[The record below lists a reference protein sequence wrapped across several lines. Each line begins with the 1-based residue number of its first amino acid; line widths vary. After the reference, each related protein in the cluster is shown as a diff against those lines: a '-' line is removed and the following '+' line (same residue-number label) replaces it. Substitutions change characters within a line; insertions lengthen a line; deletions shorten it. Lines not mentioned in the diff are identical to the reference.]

1 MGLAKDA
8 SLTGEPIVRSMEYV
22 FPHKGYSKIKDQ
34 FMLGNDILIAPLL
47 SKGIG
52 SRKVVLPK
60 GKWKSDMEK
69 IYRGGV
75 NIDIEVPLN
84 RLPYF
89 IKLN

>member
-1 MGLAKDA
+1 
-8 SLTGEPIVRSMEYV
+8 
-22 FPHKGYSKIKDQ
+22 
-34 FMLGNDILIAPLL
+34 MLGNDILIAPLL

-52 SRKVVLPK
+52 SRKVVLPE
-60 GKWKSDMEK
+60 GKWKSDMGK

-75 NIDIEVPLN
+75 NIDIDVPLN